1 LENSAFRRSVVKKN
15 ASAATVY
22 RRAFIAA
29 KESRRMNRE
38 TRESTDRKIPN
49 PLGYALHLLLT
60 GYGWTARDLAA
71 AAVVNERVIS
81 ACIREDSLTRE
92 RLDELASFM
101 DLGPGDVSRALLAAR
116 LVLPAPPLPGSPV
129 DPTPEDLRTHRQA
142 AAMAAGEVFDL
153 VQDELLRGA
162 RSENRRLAL
171 EEGRKAADRLKTYSR
186 ADQLVLVKGAPEYRQ
201 WSVARVLCAD
211 SEAAPHRSSRALE
224 LAELALLVAGN
235 VQGVDDGLK
244 TRLQGWC
251 HGFAGNARSSLPAA
265 EESFAEA
272 WRLWYSGKDPAGL
285 LSQARLFDM
294 EASLRRAQGRLP
306 QALELHDDA
315 LAAALPDEA
324 GAILVNKAGTLQ
336 QGNKYEEALDV
347 LALAAKRVDAERQP
361 RLRFG
366 ILLNTASVLISLGP
380 GRAQEIKGVAADV
393 LSFFQVQKVDSE
405 AVEAAI
411 LFQKAAEEERV
422 TQELV
427 RQLKASLARARP
439 LPREEGAR

>member
-1 LENSAFRRSVVKKN
+1 MENSGSRRSLVKKN

-22 RRAFIAA
+22 RRAFNHRE
-29 KESRRMNRE
+29 ESRRMSRE
-38 TRESTDRKIPN
+38 MRESTDRKIPN

-60 GYGWTARDLAA
+60 GHGWTARDLAA

-101 DLGPGDVSRALLAAR
+101 DLGPDAVSRALLAAR

-186 ADQLVLVKGAPEYRQ
+186 ADQLVLVKAAPEYRQ
-201 WSVARVLCAD
+201 WSVACVLCAD
-211 SEAAPHRSSRALE
+211 SQAVTPQRSSRALE

-251 HGFAGNARSSLPAA
+251 HGFVGNARSSLPAA
-265 EESFAEA
+265 EQSFTEA
-272 WRLWYSGKDPAGL
+272 WRLWHLGQDPAGL
-285 LSQARLFDM
+285 LPKARLFDL
-294 EASLRRAQGRLP
+294 EASLRRAQGRLS
-306 QALELHDDA
+306 QALELHGQA
-315 LAAALPDEA
+315 LAAARPDEA

-336 QGNKYEEALDV
+336 QGNQYEEALDA
-347 LALAAKRVDAERQP
+347 LALAAKKVDAERQP

-380 GRAQEIKGVAADV
+380 GRAQEIKSVAADV
-393 LSFFQVQKVDSE
+393 LSFFQAQKVDSE
-405 AVEAAI
+405 VVEAAL
-411 LFQKAAEEERV
+411 LFQKAAEEERA

-427 RQLKASLARARP
+427 KQLKASLSRAAR
-439 LPREEGAR
+439 